1 MERGKFAGRTVRTAR
16 WRYTEWD
23 EGRQGV
29 ELYDHENDEGE
40 LHNLAGDAKYIEVV
54 AEMKNALRVAE

>member
-1 MERGKFAGRTVRTAR
+1 MGRSVRTER

-29 ELYDHENDEGE
+29 ELYDHDNDPRE
-40 LHNLAGDAKYIEVV
+40 LRNLANHSQHAQTIAD
-54 AEMKNALRVAE
+54 MKRLLQRG